1 MKNIN
6 LNKLEKDVNTEKN
19 CIDELDS
26 KIKNIDT
33 NIFLGYHDLK
43 ILKLELKNKE
53 IEYEENKSNEHI
65 SARNIENAV
74 NKYVLKCYESFLHN
88 LTKNEMELHEH
99 YELAEIEKQKQLSF
113 KNFEKLTTITSIEH
127 LKKINSILLSQNE
140 IINNI
145 NKRFMNSLK
154 KMKDNYA
161 KKINLERE
169 KYDKKR
175 QKIIFD
181 LQQEKNE
188 NIKKLLAG
196 YNEKILNIQN
206 YFRLILDDQLGII
219 HALEDDNLIKTK
231 KYFSKKKHLEEL
243 NKSIS
248 TDGKKLNNLE
258 RDVTSLKNDVTYYE
272 KLKTDLKKIKNKRK
286 KQQTILTELKLE
298 TDVKKML
305 FLKLCKQYED
315 IYNKNKMEL
324 YNNLQQMLL
333 ENHILETRIKIQ
345 NKKFEMNNLEL
356 KKWKESLDINEN
368 EVLNNFFQNKFQN
381 FAILKKEVEDLID
394 VQQKNKENYEAI
406 LHLNYVPNED
416 MDILKREENAY

>member
-1 MKNIN
+1 
-6 LNKLEKDVNTEKN
+6 
-19 CIDELDS
+19 
-26 KIKNIDT
+26 
-33 NIFLGYHDLK
+33 
-43 ILKLELKNKE
+43 
-53 IEYEENKSNEHI
+53 
-65 SARNIENAV
+65 
-74 NKYVLKCYESFLHN
+74 
-88 LTKNEMELHEH
+88 
-99 YELAEIEKQKQLSF
+99 
-113 KNFEKLTTITSIEH
+113 
-127 LKKINSILLSQNE
+127 
-140 IINNI
+140 
-145 NKRFMNSLK
+145 
-154 KMKDNYA
+154 
-161 KKINLERE
+161 ERE

-231 KYFSKKKHLEEL
+231 IFFSKKKYLEEL
-243 NKSIS
+243 KKSIF
-248 TDGKKLNNLE
+248 TDGKKLDNLD
-258 RDVTSLKNDVTYYE
+258 RDVTLLKKDVTYYE

-286 KQQTILTELKLE
+286 KQQSILTELKLE

-305 FLKLCKQYED
+305 FIKLCKQYED

-324 YNNLQQMLL
+324 YNNIQQMLL

-345 NKKFEMNNLEL
+345 NKKFEINNLEL
-356 KKWKESLDINEN
+356 EKWKESLDINQN
-368 EVLNNFFQNKFQN
+368 EVLNNFLQNKFQN
-381 FAILKKEVEDLID
+381 FEVLKKEVEDLID

-416 MDILKREENAY
+416 LDILKREENVY